1 MNITTVF
8 LEQATLRPDAI
19 ALIDRDN
26 SQITYKELAD
36 SVRMTAAHL
45 HSQGIHRGDR
55 VLIFVP
61 MSIDLYRN
69 VLALFYLGA
78 TVVFLDEWV
87 NKKRLALCCELV
99 SCKAMI
105 GSKKALLLTWFLKP
119 LRRLTIRLD
128 TGYSHKSVEEYPFSV
143 DPEETALIT
152 FTTGSTGVPK
162 AADRSH
168 AFLQAQFEALKTEIN
183 PQPGEVA
190 MPILPIVLL
199 INLAAGVTSVIADF
213 PARKPDK
220 MVPAKIIQQIRRH
233 KVQRITSSPF
243 VVEKLAKHLL
253 DTGKEVETVR
263 QLFTGG
269 APVFP
274 AMAKTLEKGFPKADV
289 NIVYGSTEAEPISKA
304 SSLEVITGHLPG
316 SGLHVGEI
324 HEGIDVRI
332 IPISSTPISA
342 RSLVEW
348 EKLAMPTGEI
358 GEIVV
363 SGNHVLKRYIDNQQ
377 AWKENKIIV
386 AGEVWHR
393 TGDAGFLQEDGHLYL
408 TGRAKQMIFWNESW
422 IAPFMWEEQLG
433 QLEGVSMG
441 TILEKNGEL
450 VIVLETKSADYRNR
464 QDLSDHST
472 LTGLASLGAYR
483 LTTISKI
490 PRDPRHN
497 SKIDYEKLKGML
509 DR

>member
-1 MNITTVF
+1 MNITSVF
-8 LEQATLRPDAI
+8 FEQAERAPEAI

-26 SQITYKELAD
+26 TKISYGKLAD
-36 SVRMTAAHL
+36 SVKATAGYL
-45 HSQGIHRGDR
+45 QKQGIHRGDR

-87 NKKRLALCCELV
+87 NQKRLALCCELV

-105 GSKKALLLTWFLKP
+105 GSRKALALTWFLKP
-119 LRRLTIRLD
+119 LRNLAIRLN
-128 TGYSHKSVEEYPFSV
+128 TTYSSRTSEAYPFSV

-152 FTTGSTGVPK
+152 FTTGSTGIPK

-168 AFLQAQFEALKTEIN
+168 AFLQAQFDALKTEIN

-199 INLAAGVTSVIADF
+199 INLGAGVTSVIADF
-213 PARKPDK
+213 PARKPEK
-220 MVPAKIIQQIRRH
+220 MVPKKIMDQLIRH
-233 KVQRITSSPF
+233 QVQRITSSPY
-243 VVEKLAKHLL
+243 VVDRLAKHILERGIQL
-253 DTGKEVETVR
+253 ETVR
-263 QLFTGG
+263 QVFTGG

-274 AMAKTLEKGFPKADV
+274 NMAQNLRKGFPQAEV
-289 NIVYGSTEAEPISKA
+289 YIVFGSTEAEPISKA
-304 SSLEVITGHLPG
+304 AAQKVMARHLTGK
-316 SGLHVGEI
+316 GLYVGEI
-324 HEGIDVRI
+324 HEGCKLSI
-332 IPISSTPISA
+332 IPISPEPISA
-342 RSLVEW
+342 RSLPEW
-348 EKLAMPTGEI
+348 NEMSLAEGET

-363 SGNHVLKRYIDNQQ
+363 AGNHVLKRYIDNPQ

-386 AGEVWHR
+386 AGEIWHR
-393 TGDAGFLQEDGHLYL
+393 TGDAGFLAKDGHLYL
-408 TGRAKQMIFWNESW
+408 TGRTKQMIYRNGNW
-422 IAPFMWEEQLG
+422 IAPFMWEEQLE

-450 VIVLETKSADYRNR
+450 VIVLETKAADVRNLK
-464 QDLSDHST
+464 DLAGQAP
-472 LTGLASLGAYR
+472 LMGLAALGAYR
-483 LTTISKI
+483 LATLPHI

-497 SKIDYEKLKGML
+497 SKIDYGKLMEMI
-509 DR
+509 